1 MNKKN
6 KNEIIELGDILEFNY
21 RLKLADDSNAKEIK
35 FETPLTIKI
44 GDDELFN
51 GLDERLI
58 GESTV
63 NKKIIVD
70 NFQLPKEH
78 RLLPDKLVHIGIK
91 VLKHE
96 KNGEFI
102 DNSKE
107 GNENKTIEK
116 DLNTTTKELKT
127 KKDQTKTIDAL
138 KTKELDL
145 SKKIKELESEN
156 KLLIAKN
163 DKLKHDLET
172 NLNAFKTKQEAIN
185 KKAQEE
191 VIRIRQEI
199 KEKAK
204 TEIAE
209 NKKYILQKFTTEILN
224 PLDTLY
230 RTVSFGSNQNNAA
243 LSAYAKGFSLITNQI
258 FQILNDYGVEVIE
271 PKEGEEFNAEFHEV
285 HDLIDDSRFKKDQIV
300 KVLSR
305 GYKLH
310 GRVLRPAKVD
320 VNK

>member
-1 MNKKN
+1 MNKKS

-21 RLKLADDSNAKEIK
+21 RLKSADDPNAKEIK

-44 GDDELFN
+44 GDDELFD
-51 GLDERLI
+51 GLDERLL
-58 GESTV
+58 GESTAD
-63 NKKIIVD
+63 KKIIID

-78 RLLPDKLVHIGIK
+78 RLLPEKLVHIGIK
-91 VLKHE
+91 VLNHE
-96 KNGEFI
+96 KSHDFAT
-102 DNSKE
+102 NSKQD
-107 GNENKTIEK
+107 NETKTVEK
-116 DLNTTTKELKT
+116 DLNNTTKEIKT
-127 KKDQTKTIDAL
+127 KKDQSST

-145 SKKIKELESEN
+145 NKKIKELETEN
-156 KLLIAKN
+156 KLLLAKN

-191 VIRIRQEI
+191 VIKIRQEI

-204 TEIAE
+204 SEIAE
-209 NKKYILQKFTTEILN
+209 NKKYILQKFTTDILN

-230 RTVSFGSNQNNAA
+230 RTISFGSNQNNPE

-258 FQILNDYGVEVIE
+258 FKILNDYGVEIIE
-271 PKEGEEFNAEFHEV
+271 PKVGEEFNAEFHEV
-285 HDLIDDSRFKKDQIV
+285 HDLVHDSSFKKDQIT

-310 GRVLRPAKVD
+310 DRVLRPAKVD